1 MKGEQIM
8 FMNELKAT
16 LNNEFNTSV
25 TENGALGYKTTGKEL
40 LDMNFSVSSMR
51 NMTEQQI
58 VDKFVKAFYEDKL
71 LAVKWLFYA
80 RDVREGI
87 GERRLF
93 RVCLKYLAEQHPE
106 IAAVVIPLIPKYG
119 RWDDLWCLLDTQLR
133 DNVLELVLQQL
144 NDDANNYVNNQSIS
158 LLAKWLP
165 SINTSSEETKRLAR
179 IIIKGLCFKSERQY
193 RKTLSM
199 LRSYLKVVE
208 VDMSA
213 KRWDVID
220 YAAVPSR
227 ANLIYNDAFL
237 KNDEERRRGY
247 LEALQKGETKINA
260 GVLFPHD
267 IVHKYCGGCRAPYS
281 ENTTLEELWKALPD
295 YVQGSGNT
303 ICVADGSGS
312 MGSTVG
318 NTGVTALEV
327 ANALAIYFSER
338 SSGQFKDQY
347 ITFSENPQIVN
358 FQNAKSLKEK
368 LEIASHYIEVADTN
382 IEAVFDLILTTAVKK
397 HMTQDELPSNILIL
411 SDMEFNECVFVQD
424 GTETY
429 RDWWSGQIKTR
440 PRLVKPSGKLFN
452 ILAKRYAEHGYK
464 LPRLVF
470 WNICS
475 RTGTIPVKE
484 NDLGVALVSG
494 FSPAIA
500 KMVLSNSTDPFECLL
515 EQLNAERYEPVELA
529 LQLVL

>member
-1 MKGEQIM
+1 M
-8 FMNELKAT
+8 FMNNLKAT

-25 TENGALGYKTTGKEL
+25 TENGALGYRTSGKEL
-40 LDMNFSVSSMR
+40 LDINFSVSSMR
-51 NMTEQQI
+51 NMTPEQI

-80 RDVREGI
+80 RDAREGI

-93 RVCLKYLAEQHPE
+93 RICLKYLAEQHPE
-106 IAAVVIPLIPKYG
+106 IAAAVIPLVPKYG
-119 RWDDLWCLLDTQLR
+119 RWDDLWCLLDTKLQE
-133 DNVLELVLQQL
+133 NVLILVLQQL
-144 NDDANNYVNNQSIS
+144 NDDAMGMQKGEPIS
-158 LLAKWLP
+158 LLGKWLP

-179 IIIKGLCFKSERQY
+179 IIIKGMGFRSERQY
-193 RKTLSM
+193 RKLLSS
-199 LRSYLKVVE
+199 LRAYLKVVE
-208 VDMSA
+208 IDMSA
-213 KRWDVID
+213 KRWDQID
-220 YAAVPSR
+220 YSAVPSR

-237 KNDEERRRGY
+237 KNDNERRRAY
-247 LEALQKGETKINA
+247 LDALQKGETKINA

-267 IVHKYCGGCRAPYS
+267 IVHKYGLRPYE

-295 YVQGSGNT
+295 YVNGAGNT

-312 MGSTVG
+312 MDWTNLNG
-318 NTGVTALEV
+318 TGVTALKV

-347 ITFSENPQIVN
+347 ITFSENPRIVD
-358 FQNAKSLKEK
+358 FSKAKNLKEK
-368 LEIASHYIEVADTN
+368 LEIAARYNECSNTN

-397 HMTQDELPSNILIL
+397 RMTQDELPQNILIL
-411 SDMEFNECVFVQD
+411 SDMEFDRCAETTGYQEIYTDWFGRECVRTV
-424 GTETY
+424 
-429 RDWWSGQIKTR
+429 
-440 PRLVKPSGKLFN
+440 SGKPDEKLFQTF
-452 ILAKRYAEHGYK
+452 AKRYAEHGYK

-470 WNICS
+470 WNICG

-500 KMVLSNSTDPFECLL
+500 KMVLSNSTDPFDCLL
-515 EQLNAERYEPVELA
+515 EQLNAERYKPVEYAVWLA
-529 LQLVL
+529 L

>member
-1 MKGEQIM
+1 MKGEQNM
-8 FMNELKAT
+8 FMNNLKET
-16 LNNEFNTSV
+16 LNEEFNTSV
-25 TENGALGYKTTGKEL
+25 TENGALGYKTSGKEL
-40 LDMNFSVSSMR
+40 LDINFSVSSMR
-51 NMTEQQI
+51 NMADEDI

-80 RDVREGI
+80 RDAREGI

-93 RVCLKYLAEQHPE
+93 RICMRYLAEFHPE
-106 IAAVVIPLIPKYG
+106 ITAAVIPLVPKYG
-119 RWDDLWCLLDTQLR
+119 RWDDLWILLDTNLKVDVLALIGNQL
-133 DNVLELVLQQL
+133 L
-144 NDDANNYVNNQSIS
+144 DDLKGSDKGEPIS

-179 IIIKGLCFKSERQY
+179 IIINGLGFKSEKQY
-193 RKTLSM
+193 RQILSK
-199 LRSYLKVVE
+199 LRAYLKVVE

-213 KRWDVID
+213 KRWDQID
-220 YAAVPSR
+220 YSAVPSR

-247 LEALQKGETKINA
+247 LESLQKGETKINA

-267 IVHKYCGGCRAPYS
+267 IVHKYGLRPYS
-281 ENTTLEELWKALPD
+281 EDTTLEELWKALPD
-295 YVQGSGNT
+295 YVQGAGNT

-312 MGSTVG
+312 MGSRVG
-318 NTGVTALEV
+318 DTGVMAIQV

-347 ITFSENPQIVN
+347 ITFSENPQIVD
-358 FQNAKSLKEK
+358 FSKAKNLKEK
-368 LEIASHYIEVADTN
+368 LEIAARHHEMANTN

-397 HMTQDELPSNILIL
+397 HMSQDELPQNILIL
-411 SDMEFNECVFVQD
+411 SDMEFDDCAYVQD
-424 GTETY
+424 GTEDY
-429 RDWWSGQIKTR
+429 YDWWSGQTKTR
-440 PRLVKPSGKLFN
+440 PRMVKPTGRLFD
-452 ILAKRYAEHGYK
+452 IFTKRYAEHGYK

-470 WNICS
+470 WNICG

-515 EQLNAERYEPVELA
+515 EQLNTERYKPVEYAVWLA
-529 LQLVL
+529 L

>member
-1 MKGEQIM
+1 M
-8 FMNELKAT
+8 FMNELKET
-16 LNNEFNTSV
+16 LNEEFNTSV
-25 TENGALGYKTTGKEL
+25 TENGAIGYRTSGKEL
-40 LDMNFSVSSMR
+40 LDINFSVSSMR
-51 NMTEQQI
+51 NMSESDI
-58 VDKFVKAFYEDKL
+58 VDKFVRAFYEDKL
-71 LAVKWLFYA
+71 LAIKWLFYA
-80 RDVREGI
+80 RDAREGI

-93 RVCLKYLAEQHPE
+93 RACLKYLGHNHQDIVSA
-106 IAAVVIPLIPKYG
+106 IIPLVPEYG
-119 RWDDLWCLLDTQLR
+119 RWDDLWCLLGNSFGSSVKTGVLSLVANQL
-133 DNVLELVLQQL
+133 L
-144 NDDANNYVNNQSIS
+144 DDANGYATGKPIS

-179 IIIKGLCFKSERQY
+179 IIIDGLGIKSERDY
-193 RKTLSM
+193 RKLLSA
-199 LRSYLKVVE
+199 LRAYLKVVE

-213 KRWDVID
+213 KRWDAID
-220 YAAVPSR
+220 YSAVPSR
-227 ANLIYNDAFL
+227 ANLIYNGAFL
-237 KNDEERRRGY
+237 KNDEERRRAY
-247 LEALQKGETKINA
+247 LDALQKGETKINA

-267 IVHKYCGGCRAPYS
+267 IVHKYNSYYDA
-281 ENTTLEELWKALPD
+281 TLEELWKALPD
-295 YVQGSGNT
+295 YVNEAGNT

-312 MGSTVG
+312 MSWANLSGTK
-318 NTGVTALEV
+318 VTALEV

-347 ITFSENPQIVN
+347 ITFSENPQLVD
-358 FQNAKSLKEK
+358 FHNAKNLKEK
-368 LEIASHYIEVADTN
+368 LEIAARHNECANTN

-397 HMTQDELPSNILIL
+397 GMSQDELPANILIL
-411 SDMEFNECVFVQD
+411 SDMEFDSCAYVQD

-440 PRLVKPSGKLFN
+440 PRMVKPSGKLFD
-452 ILAKRYAEHGYK
+452 IFAKRYAEHGYK

-515 EQLNAERYEPVELA
+515 EQLNSPRYDAVEKA
-529 LQLVL
+529 LTI